1 MKLGFSIAKNV
12 LGYGLVIPH
21 FGTIVVGSGNV
32 IGNYC
37 VLHTSICITAGK
49 KQIGNG
55 FYCSAGAKVLNDVV
69 IGDDVT
75 VGANAVVNKD
85 VEKKSLVIG
94 IPASFK
100 RTANEWYTGEY
111 ERRVKKCEELRE
123 RLGL

>member
-1 MKLGFSIAKNV
+1 MH
-12 LGYGLVIPH
+12 YRR
-21 FGTIVVGSGNV
+21 
-32 IGNYC
+32 
-37 VLHTSICITAGK
+37 K
-49 KQIGNG
+49 KRIGNG
-55 FYCSAGAKVLNDVV
+55 FYCFAGAKVLNDVV
-69 IGDDVT
+69 IGDNVT

-111 ERRVKKCEELRE
+111 EIRVKKCEELRV